1 MSAKFLEGGPVAE
14 AVLKDVA
21 RRVAAL
27 RSTGT
32 TPGLATVLVGKDAA
46 SAGYVR
52 KKHEACAAVGF
63 HSRGVELPAT
73 TSQSEL
79 RTALRHL
86 NEDPSIHGVVLQ
98 HPLPRQLVLA
108 NALLELDPRKDAD
121 GLHPTSIGR
130 LALGLPG
137 PVPATPA
144 GVRAMLLHYGI
155 PTAGRHVVV
164 LGRGPTLGRPLSLL
178 LSGKGPGAD
187 AAVTL
192 LHSAVPDLAVHT
204 RRADILVSGV
214 GQPGIIR
221 PDMVRPG
228 AVVLSAGITWQG
240 RRLLPDVD
248 EAVAEVASWLTP
260 RLGGVGV
267 TTVAMLLHNTVT
279 LAEAAAHPQAPSPN

>member
-1 MSAKFLEGGPVAE
+1 
-14 AVLKDVA
+14 
-21 RRVAAL
+21 
-27 RSTGT
+27 
-32 TPGLATVLVGKDAA
+32 
-46 SAGYVR
+46 
-52 KKHEACAAVGF
+52 
-63 HSRGVELPAT
+63 
-73 TSQSEL
+73 
-79 RTALRHL
+79 
-86 NEDPSIHGVVLQ
+86 
-98 HPLPRQLVLA
+98 
-108 NALLELDPRKDAD
+108 
-121 GLHPTSIGR
+121 
-130 LALGLPG
+130 
-137 PVPATPA
+137 
-144 GVRAMLLHYGI
+144 
-155 PTAGRHVVV
+155 
-164 LGRGPTLGRPLSLL
+164 
-178 LSGKGPGAD
+178 
-187 AAVTL
+187 VTL